1 MPVNGKEYAW
11 EDINIVLF
19 GRIVEGVTDIK
30 YKVKR
35 EQVAIYGRGSI
46 PVAHSRSKK
55 EHEASITI
63 LQSELEA
70 IQKSMPAGKDLTDLE
85 AFDITV
91 AYTPQN
97 NVLETVTDVL
107 KGCRFTEYEKGMS
120 TGDTHKEIELPLN
133 LSNIIYN
140 V

>member
-19 GRIVEGVTDIK
+19 GRIVEGVSDIK

-35 EQVAIYGRGSI
+35 EQVAIYGRGST

-55 EHEASITI
+55 EHEASITL

-70 IQKSMPAGKDLTDLE
+70 IQKALPAGKDLTDLE

-91 AYTPQN
+91 TYAPQN
-97 NVLETVTDVL
+97 SLEIVTDVL
-107 KGCRFTEYEKGMS
+107 KGCRFVEYEKGMA
-120 TGDTHKEIELPLN
+120 TGDTHKEVELPLN
-133 LSNIIYN
+133 LSNILYN